1 MWVLMDGILV
11 TMNQVDLTRPSCIYL
26 INATSEVYPFA
37 MSVLFNPKRV
47 VIQTFA
53 VSHPT

>member
-1 MWVLMDGILV
+1 MDDILV

-26 INATSEVYPFA
+26 INAISEVYPFA
-37 MSVLFNPKRV
+37 MSVLFNSKRV

-53 VSHPT
+53 VSRLM